1 MAAGSIKGWTPRPGQ
16 HPEQPQAAPR
26 PPRAHTAQG
35 QVPRQRVLRCTR
47 DRLRPHGPQFGA
59 SDVAAAA
66 CVQVH
71 ACLRVD
77 WANLGLAGWRPHPS
91 GSALDSAQQAAL
103 STFRQRWCLRGVFAE
118 VHEGP
123 AGPSFALALAPARYG
138 PGAAAVPLG
147 AAPDAAPA
155 VVSTP

>member
-1 MAAGSIKGWTPRPGQ
+1 MQWLWLLFRLAVLHAAW
-16 HPEQPQAAPR
+16 
-26 PPRAHTAQG
+26 
-35 QVPRQRVLRCTR
+35 VLRCTR
-47 DRLRPHGPQFGA
+47 DRLRPHGPQFGVY
-59 SDVAAAA
+59 DVAAAA

-77 WANLGLAGWRPHPS
+77 WANPSWPAPSWPAPRLAGWRPHSS

-103 STFRQRWCLRGVFAE
+103 ATFRQPWCLRGVFAE

-123 AGPSFALALAPARYG
+123 AGPSFALALAPGRYG
-138 PGAAAVPLG
+138 HGAAAVPLG